1 MIFLL
6 VFVSVDMLLVGGLGF
21 SSPVVSFLLV
31 LTSICLWN
39 HRLYSLSYM
48 FILSVGFL

>member
-1 MIFLL
+1 MYDIFS
-6 VFVSVDMLLVGGLGF
+6 VFVSVDMF
-21 SSPVVSFLLV
+21 PVACGITFPWVVLV

-39 HRLYSLSYM
+39 RQLYWLSYM